1 MPTSSRSD
9 QDAVLKDFYLP
20 GIRTTLNSQ
29 VFLLTQA
36 EQNSEDIEGRDAV
49 MTINIGR
56 NQGIGSRTELGN
68 LPDAGAQSYVTEKVR
83 LKYHYGRI
91 QLSGQIIR
99 DTRSDRGSFTR
110 AVQSETTGM
119 VRDLKNDLG
128 RQSYG
133 DGTGLIGVASGAKT
147 GQTFPATGMSRQA
160 FAQLGIGMSIDLG
173 STSLLSNDIGSGLVI
188 TGLARSTS
196 VITVTGTI
204 GIVASGT
211 RISRAGNGM
220 FAGNTVQKELTGA
233 RSIVAATGTLFNIDP
248 TANPDWASFVKTSAG
263 VVTEDMFEE
272 VDQEVNLASG
282 EQIDLWVTT
291 ALIHRKVSALLTGL
305 KRFPGSTELKGG
317 YTGLD
322 MSTMS
327 QGMSGTNTVSMVY
340 DKDMTETGAAYG
352 FCTKRLT
359 MFSGSDWEF
368 MQEDGAILSRVPNKD
383 AYEATLFAYKELGT
397 DGRAAH
403 GKIEGAT

>member
-1 MPTSSRSD
+1 MPTANRSD

-36 EQNSEDIEGRDAV
+36 EQNTEDIEGRDAV
-49 MTINIGR
+49 ISINIGR
-56 NQGIGSRTELGN
+56 NQGIGSRSELGT
-68 LPDAGAQSYVTEKVR
+68 LPDAGAQAYVQEKVR

-128 RQSYG
+128 RQAYG
-133 DGTGLIGVASGAKT
+133 DGTGVIGVCSGAKT
-147 GQTFPATGMSRQA
+147 GQTFPATGMSNQA
-160 FAQLGIGMSIDLG
+160 FAQLGIGMAIDLG
-173 STSLLSNDIGSGLVI
+173 SAAATPADIGAGLII
-188 TGLARSTS
+188 TGLNRGTK

-204 GIVASGT
+204 GTVAAGT
-211 RISRAGNGM
+211 RISRAGNGAA
-220 FAGNTVQKELTGA
+220 AGSTQKEITGA
-233 RSIVAATGTLFNIDP
+233 KAIVAASGALFNIDP
-248 TANPDWASFVKTSAG
+248 ATYPDWASYVKTSAG
-263 VVTEDMFEE
+263 AVSEDMFEE

-291 ALIHRKVSALLTGL
+291 AAIQRKVSALLTTL
-305 KRFPGSTELKGG
+305 KRFPGTSDLKGG
-317 YTGLD
+317 FTGLD
-322 MSTMS
+322 MSTLS
-327 QGMSGTNTVSMVY
+327 QGMTGSNTVSMVY

-359 MFSGSDWEF
+359 LYSGSDWEF

-383 AYEATLFAYKELGT
+383 AYEATLFAYKELAT